1 MQYEKRTI
9 DFKSIKEMPR
19 EDRPRERLH
28 RLGPKGVSDIELL
41 CVVLG
46 SGSSGRPVQDLAQDI
61 LEMIARGEICPED
74 LQKVPGLGPAKAAS
88 ICAGLEL
95 GRRMAGSKP
104 RSCRSPAS
112 IFELIRHY
120 GDRMQEHFLVI
131 MLNGAH
137 ELMGVNVVTVG
148 LVNRTVVH
156 PREVF
161 SDPLKMRA
169 TAIVLAHNHPS
180 GNLEPSP
187 DDLEVT
193 MRLRKAGILLG
204 IEVLDHIIFSSD
216 NYMSMSESGEL
227 L

>member
-1 MQYEKRTI
+1 MRTI

-74 LQKVPGLGPAKAAS
+74 LQKIPGLGPAKAAS

-95 GRRMAGSKP
+95 GRRMACSKP

-216 NYMSMSESGEL
+216 GYIL
-227 L
+227 LSTLSDLCYGG